1 MAKVLIFGTSDFAQ
15 LANFYLESDSEHEV
29 VGFTVH
35 SEYLTEREFFGKP
48 VYPFERIAEKFSP
61 ENYMLFAPMAPIKM
75 NSVRQAV
82 FEEGRRMGFRFIS
95 YVSSN
100 ATYYGTPLGEN
111 CFIFESNVIQP
122 FTTIGDNV
130 IMWSGNHFGHHSSID
145 SNSFL
150 ASHVVVSGHVEI
162 GKNCFLGV
170 NSTVSN
176 GLKIADFSFVGAGAL
191 IGRSTEPHSV
201 YPGTK
206 AEKSSIPSNK
216 LRGA

>member
-15 LANFYLESDSEHEV
+15 LANFYLENDSEHEV

-35 SEYLTEREFFGKP
+35 SEYMNATEFSGKP
-48 VYPFERIAEKFSP
+48 VFAFDSLFEEFSP

-75 NSVRQAV
+75 NSARQAV
-82 FEEGRRMGFRFIS
+82 FEEGRKMGFRFVS
-95 YVSSN
+95 YVSSK
-100 ATYYGTPLGEN
+100 AIYYGTPVGEN

-122 FTTIGDNV
+122 FTKIGDNV
-130 IMWSGNHFGHHSSID
+130 IMWSGNHFGHHSSIG
-145 SNSFL
+145 SHSFL

-176 GLKIADFSFVGAGAL
+176 GIQIADFSFVGAGAL
-191 IGRSTEPHSV
+191 IGRSTEPYSV
-201 YPGTK
+201 YPGAK

>member
-1 MAKVLIFGTSDFAQ
+1 MAKVIIFGTSDFAQ
-15 LANFYLESDSEHEV
+15 LANFYLESDTEHEI

-35 SEYLTEREFFGKP
+35 SQYLNLPEYCGKP
-48 VYPFERIAEKFSP
+48 VFAFEDLVQKFSP
-61 ENYMLFAPMAPIKM
+61 DEYMLFAPMAPTKM
-75 NSVRQAV
+75 NSLRQAV
-82 FEEGRRMGFRFIS
+82 FEDGRNMGFHFIS
-95 YVSSN
+95 YISPR
-100 ATYYGTPLGEN
+100 AIYYGTPIGEN
-111 CFIFESNVIQP
+111 CFIFEANVIQP

-150 ASHVVVSGHVEI
+150 ASHVVISGHVEV

-176 GLKIADFSFVGAGAL
+176 GIQIGDFSFVGAGAL
-191 IGRSTEPHSV
+191 IGRSTEPYAV

-206 AEKSSIPSNK
+206 AEQSAIPSNK